1 MAGWKYDEHDVCCNA
16 LEFAPYLIHERSRNK
31 LRRWNSG
38 ARGANEGRRAIV
50 GGGDIHMYLTP
61 VSFIF
66 SFVDTPVDFQ
76 PEQWTG
82 EARTVHRY
90 LHQSTESKGGK
101 NKAIDNINE
110 LPDDVLSSILSF
122 LPMRDAVQA
131 RSLSSRWRYLSP
143 TPFNLE
149 FSNDSANS
157 WNDKSIFLAQVDQ
170 ILQQCEKTIRKVD
183 SFKLHYCLAN
193 KDACHIDRWI
203 TFVVMMKTKKLDL
216 DFSPPLE
223 NVKSYIFPCHLLREM
238 PYLKHLCLAVC
249 DLRYSPDCTTTST
262 LNSLKHIDLQLVDLD
277 QSALDTILS
286 GCMNL
291 EFLRLKRCMLP
302 RELSIH
308 GPFRCLKL
316 LALFDCYGAYKLEIL
331 SVDHV
336 EPLIP
341 ERMGKLNC
349 LKELELI
356 ICLTEKFDLL
366 SLASVLRVCPNVQKF
381 HVNIHPI
388 KAYQEGEMVRWRYNK
403 HQQELYHGL
412 KEVEIDGFCDICCNA
427 LEFAQY
433 LIRGA
438 VGLELMIIRMND
450 WCEVITMIDQYEL
463 TDELKK
469 WFYEEKERVERALSN
484 EKMDANNTNLRLI
497 CECVLN
503 S

>member
-1 MAGWKYDEHDVCCNA
+1 MARWKYDEHDI
-16 LEFAPYLIHERSRNK
+16 IHS
-31 LRRWNSG
+31 NSIFRENLVSIHYHPWG
-38 ARGANEGRRAIV
+38 KQIGEQYGRIV
-50 GGGDIHMYLTP
+50 EKDLSLFNYKVKAQSLLVHLGQPHADFWIKRQDRDK
-61 VSFIF
+61 F
-66 SFVDTPVDFQ
+66 STAVKKQ
-76 PEQWTG
+76 
-82 EARTVHRY
+82 
-90 LHQSTESKGGK
+90 GGK

-381 HVNIHPI
+381 HVNL
-388 KAYQEGEMVRWRYNK
+388 M
-403 HQQELYHGL
+403 L
-412 KEVEIDGFCDICCNA
+412 KEDQDLCRW
-427 LEFAQY
+427 LKY
-433 LIRGA
+433 LVSFKRAA
-438 VGLELMIIRMND
+438 VQ
-450 WCEVITMIDQYEL
+450 VPHPQ
-463 TDELKK
+463 
-469 WFYEEKERVERALSN
+469 
-484 EKMDANNTNLRLI
+484 
-497 CECVLN
+497 
-503 S
+503 

>member
-1 MAGWKYDEHDVCCNA
+1 MEV
-16 LEFAPYLIHERSRNK
+16 
-31 LRRWNSG
+31 SG
-38 ARGANEGRRAIV
+38 RTLNE
-50 GGGDIHMYLTP
+50 DH
-61 VSFIF
+61 IF
-66 SFVDTPVDFQ
+66 S
-76 PEQWTG
+76 
-82 EARTVHRY
+82 A
-90 LHQSTESKGGK
+90 KGGK

-249 DLRYSPDCTTTST
+249 DLRYSPECTTTSS

-336 EPLIP
+336 VEFEYFGWSTNLNFVGVSSFKKAHIACRTYKHMQFGKGLPLLESLSLVLYIRQEPLIP

-450 WCEVITMIDQYEL
+450 WCEVITMNDQYEL

-484 EKMDANNTNLRLI
+484 EKMEANNTNLRLI